1 MSVLKD
7 TIERFVDVM
16 AYLRSPVGLHRYNDH
31 LFIPTPANIR
41 KLFKDFDFIETSLQR
56 LEGSELLWYDR
67 LKIDETRR
75 MIRSTRIEVEWESV
89 DPIYPI
95 ETLAGAVQNLLDYPF
110 MGEPEKVRLL
120 ISKLKHSQPL
130 FQACMM
136 QSQRLSKLH
145 IRLAMELGKA
155 VAEFLKG
162 VPSSFKTAREIEQL
176 VEASTQATA
185 ALSQYLKYLE
195 SKVAGA
201 PDQIAPERHQYERM
215 LQGLW
220 SLDVSVEDLKK
231 IGEEQLELWSKR
243 LLECAREIDPKASDW
258 KPVWEKIKTYD
269 PATEEEIV
277 DDHRKLLEEVRQG
290 LKAIDVVDLPA
301 GEAVETLATPEWRR
315 MFATGAS
322 CSSDDM
328 YGGRVTSKLHVTP
341 RTAGVKGAMP
351 PPSRALLAHECYAG
365 HHVHAINIGQHAPM
379 PFKIRTQIRVPVSE
393 GWAMLAEEF
402 LKDRFNS
409 VEMMQL
415 CMSVIRRA
423 VRIIADV
430 GLNTGEMTYDQAVDF
445 YEKTVGVRATNEV
458 NGTLVMPGYKST
470 YLFGKVAL
478 ERLRDEIRMGLG
490 HRFDVKWFNNLLVR
504 AGTMSLSGIRAYV
517 HHHADAIKKA
527 A

>member
-1 MSVLKD
+1 MSLLED

-31 LFIPTPANIR
+31 IFIPTPANIR
-41 KLFKDFDFIETSLQR
+41 KIFKDFDSVEASLQR
-56 LEGSELLWYDR
+56 LEEGALSWYDR
-67 LKIDETRR
+67 LKVEEMRR
-75 MIRSTRIEVEWESV
+75 MMQSTRIELEWEAA

-95 ETLAGAVQNLLDYPF
+95 EALAGAIQDLLDYPF
-110 MGEPEKVRLL
+110 MREHEKMRL
-120 ISKLKHSQPL
+120 IVSKLRHSQFL

-136 QSQRLSKLH
+136 LNQRLSKLH
-145 IRLAMELGKA
+145 IRLATELGRA
-155 VAEFLKG
+155 VMEFLKE
-162 VPSSFKTAREIEQL
+162 VPSSFKMSGDDGVLA
-176 VEASTQATA
+176 EAANDAAS
-185 ALSQYLKYLE
+185 ALSQYVKYLE
-195 SKVAGA
+195 SKASGA
-201 PDQIAPERHQYERM
+201 PDQIVPQRHQYERM

-220 SLDVSVEDLKK
+220 CLDVSVEDLRR
-231 IGEEQLELWSKR
+231 IGEEQLELWSKK
-243 LLECAREIDPKASDW
+243 LLEYARQIEPDAKDW
-258 KPVWEKIKTYD
+258 RAAWEKIKTYD

-277 DDHRKLLEEVRQG
+277 DDHRRLLEEVRQA
-290 LKAIDVVDLPA
+290 LKEADVVDLPA
-301 GEAVETLATPEWRR
+301 GESVETLATPQWRR

-341 RTAGVKGAMP
+341 RTAGVRGPMP
-351 PPSRALLAHECYAG
+351 PPSRVLLAHECYAG
-365 HHVHAINIGQHAPM
+365 HHVHAINIGQYAPM

-402 LKDRFNS
+402 LKDKFTP

-423 VRIIADV
+423 VRIIVDV

-445 YEKTVGVRATNEV
+445 YEKTIGVRATNEV

-478 ERLRDEIRMGLG
+478 EQLRDEIKEELG
-490 HRFDVKWFNNLLVR
+490 HRFDIKWFNNLLVR
-504 AGTMSLSGIRAYV
+504 AGTMSLSGIRAYIR
-517 HHHADAIKKA
+517 HHAQIRKGSP
-527 A
+527 

>member
-1 MSVLKD
+1 LSALD
-7 TIERFVDVM
+7 NTIERFVDTM
-16 AYLRSPVGLHRYNDH
+16 AYLRSPIGLHRYNDH
-31 LFIPTPANIR
+31 IFIPTPANIR
-41 KLFKDFDFIETSLQR
+41 KLFKDFDFIESSLQR
-56 LEGSELLWYDR
+56 LEKSELSWYDG
-67 LKIDETRR
+67 LKIDEMRR
-75 MIRSTRIEVEWESV
+75 MIRSTKIEVEWESV

-95 ETLAGAVQNLLDYPF
+95 ESLADAVQNLLDYPF
-110 MGEPEKVRLL
+110 MEEPEKVRLL
-120 ISKLKHSQPL
+120 IAKLKHSQPL
-130 FQACMM
+130 FESCMM
-136 QSQRLSKLH
+136 RSQRLSKLH
-145 IRLAMELGKA
+145 IRLATEMGKA
-155 VAEFLKG
+155 VTVFLKG
-162 VPSSFKTAREIEQL
+162 VSTSFKAAREKEELI
-176 VEASTQATA
+176 EASTQAAA

-195 SKVAGA
+195 SKVEGA

-220 SLDVSVEDLKK
+220 SLDVSVEDLRR

-243 LLECAREIDPKASDW
+243 LLEYARQIDRKATDW
-258 KPVWEKIKTYD
+258 KQAWEKIKTYN

-277 DDHRKLLEEVRQG
+277 DDHRKLLEEVRQA

-301 GEAVETLATPEWRR
+301 GERVETFATPEWRR

-341 RTAGVKGAMP
+341 RTAGVAGPMP

-379 PFKIRTQIRVPVSE
+379 PFKMRTQIRVPVSE

-402 LKDRFNS
+402 LKDKFTPI
-409 VEMMQL
+409 EMMQL

-423 VRIIADV
+423 VRIIVDAR
-430 GLNTGEMTYDQAVDF
+430 LNTGEMTYDQAVDF

-458 NGTLVMPGYKST
+458 NGTLLMPGYKST

-478 ERLRDEIRMGLG
+478 ERLRDEIRMELG
-490 HRFDVKWFNNLLVR
+490 HRFDVKWFNNLIVR
-504 AGTMSLSGIRAYV
+504 AGTMSLRGIRTYV
-517 HHHADAIKKA
+517 RHHAEMIKKA